1 MEAPYTFQERDA
13 AVKSPYEPAKT
24 ACDDEPPATVLKSS
38 NSAING
44 SGETVKST
52 GNRPIT
58 AYYHPSE
65 KQQTAAS
72 FKTEDDIGSGGGGG
86 AGVVDPPCWALIE
99 WDTANEEPN
108 AYTVIES
115 SQIVD
120 IPSHEGRSDENHNG
134 PQRKRDAGLYTGKMV
149 HVRRGRYIMPATIV
163 MISEDRKFLETELQ
177 ELRVMVANCLMTK
190 SVNQTHSSRKH
201 HLPPL
206 MYYGG
211 PEHNDRLTPSHQKPG
226 LRVYGGDEHWI
237 SNSNGKRQRRDSV
250 SSVTNSKDNGG
261 AGKRLSTAAT
271 TTTTQE
277 PSGAAAG
284 NEEASISFS
293 SDCSHQTESSPP
305 PPPPMRTKMA
315 RYTHADRRAPSRHE
329 APPMTFDQQTQT
341 TGAAS
346 DAYGS
351 QQQDAH
357 FARVLSYLESIM
369 AEQKSCRMES
379 DYNRKVMQELHEK
392 LVDQH
397 ALLADMRKE
406 LTELH
411 KKQQPSG
418 KQGRSGDVM
427 VANVV
432 PESNGTVFSYETTS
446 TNNNHIVVSSLKENG
461 SQQWLKLQSVKRIAD
476 VDRQQPDHTTS
487 NSNQSWASSSVAA
500 TSNNTTSTAAADDSI
515 AKSCSES
522 TANNTTTTMFVEFED
537 EIVSTIGNSSPNS
550 SSAVAVQELIRDDW
564 NDSLQDSEAEQGGG
578 GKGKRTRTSSTAVR
592 RSVNKPAKVI
602 LDLDPTSEKVPL
614 GSNNTLVPKRALEAV
629 RWHSYKFGTR
639 KLLQMLFTRET
650 LASCSLSGRPCPA
663 RINEVDRPVKGAL
676 PPKVVADIVEYVMK
690 KCNVEEC
697 HVRGVITN
705 KCADENKMLRQ
716 RMGGQEKARTNKQA
730 DDQADWYDKENVSA
744 EH

>member
-1 MEAPYTFQERDA
+1 
-13 AVKSPYEPAKT
+13 
-24 ACDDEPPATVLKSS
+24 
-38 NSAING
+38 
-44 SGETVKST
+44 
-52 GNRPIT
+52 
-58 AYYHPSE
+58 
-65 KQQTAAS
+65 
-72 FKTEDDIGSGGGGG
+72 
-86 AGVVDPPCWALIE
+86 
-99 WDTANEEPN
+99 
-108 AYTVIES
+108 
-115 SQIVD
+115 
-120 IPSHEGRSDENHNG
+120 
-134 PQRKRDAGLYTGKMV
+134 
-149 HVRRGRYIMPATIV
+149 
-163 MISEDRKFLETELQ
+163 
-177 ELRVMVANCLMTK
+177 
-190 SVNQTHSSRKH
+190 
-201 HLPPL
+201 
-206 MYYGG
+206 
-211 PEHNDRLTPSHQKPG
+211 
-226 LRVYGGDEHWI
+226 
-237 SNSNGKRQRRDSV
+237 
-250 SSVTNSKDNGG
+250 
-261 AGKRLSTAAT
+261 
-271 TTTTQE
+271 
-277 PSGAAAG
+277 
-284 NEEASISFS
+284 
-293 SDCSHQTESSPP
+293 
-305 PPPPMRTKMA
+305 MRTKMA

-578 GKGKRTRTSSTAVR
+578 GGGGKGKRTRTSSTAVR

>member
-1 MEAPYTFQERDA
+1 
-13 AVKSPYEPAKT
+13 
-24 ACDDEPPATVLKSS
+24 
-38 NSAING
+38 
-44 SGETVKST
+44 
-52 GNRPIT
+52 
-58 AYYHPSE
+58 
-65 KQQTAAS
+65 
-72 FKTEDDIGSGGGGG
+72 
-86 AGVVDPPCWALIE
+86 WALIE

-190 SVNQTHSSRKH
+190 S
-201 HLPPL
+201 
-206 MYYGG
+206 
-211 PEHNDRLTPSHQKPG
+211 
-226 LRVYGGDEHWI
+226 
-237 SNSNGKRQRRDSV
+237 RRDSV

-284 NEEASISFS
+284 NEEATISFS

-379 DYNRKVMQELHEK
+379 DYNRK
-392 LVDQH
+392 
-397 ALLADMRKE
+397 

-432 PESNGTVFSYETTS
+432 PESDGTVFSYETTS

-500 TSNNTTSTAAADDSI
+500 TSNNTTSNAAADDSI

-564 NDSLQDSEAEQGGG
+564 NDSLQD
-578 GKGKRTRTSSTAVR
+578 
-592 RSVNKPAKVI
+592 N
-602 LDLDPTSEKVPL
+602 PTSEKVPL

-716 RMGGQEKARTNKQA
+716 R
-730 DDQADWYDKENVSA
+730 
-744 EH
+744 